1 MNSPKTAT
9 RKQPAA
15 TLTRK
20 EQQKQQTQES
30 NQREIARNN
39 PKIDNNVVRG
49 YN

>member
-1 MNSPKTAT
+1 MKPQKTPSPTFNNK
-9 RKQPAA
+9 
-15 TLTRK
+15 TLTHK